1 MNVRFF
7 AHLQNVTGC
16 PELALQTRD
25 EITAEELW
33 EMLEKKFPGILRY
46 KNSTRLARNFVYA
59 TRDENFRADDEVA
72 LIPPVS
78 GG

>member
-16 PELALQTRD
+16 PELFLQTRD
-25 EITAEELW
+25 EITAGELW
-33 EMLEKKFPGILRY
+33 KVLEEKFPGIMRY
-46 KNSTRLARNFVYA
+46 KDSTRLARNFVYA
-59 TRDENFRADDEVA
+59 AADEKFHADDEVA